1 MKGVLV
7 LADQYIALVIGL
19 LVFLSS
25 LISVEAGIS
34 VALIEITLG
43 VIGGNFLKISST
55 PSEKASRLKIHD
67 WDVIN

>member
-1 MKGVLV
+1 

-19 LVFLSS
+19 LIFLAS

-43 VIGGNFLKISST
+43 VIGGNFLKISH
-55 PSEKASRLKIHD
+55 PSFSNAMASG
-67 WDVIN
+67 

>member
-1 MKGVLV
+1 VVKGVRA

-19 LVFLSS
+19 LIFLAS

-43 VIGGNFLKISST
+43 VIGGNFLKISH
-55 PSEKASRLKIHD
+55 PSFSNAMASG
-67 WDVIN
+67 